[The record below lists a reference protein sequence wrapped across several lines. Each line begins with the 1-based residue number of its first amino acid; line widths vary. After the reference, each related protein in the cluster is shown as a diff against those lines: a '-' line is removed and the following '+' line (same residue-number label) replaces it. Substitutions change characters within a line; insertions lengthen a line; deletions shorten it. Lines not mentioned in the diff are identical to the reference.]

1 MDQHMET
8 IDYKQYTVSFTKPPL
23 FQRNRGGLVNVLY
36 PLQRLCC
43 TYTIYC
49 LLSTVA
55 INIKVLP
62 GASTKKPPLARGN
75 MNLTGLYREGW
86 GSDRV
91 CSCMAL
97 CLYGS

>member
-1 MDQHMET
+1 MVLHMET
-8 IDYKQYTVSFTKPPL
+8 IDYKQYTVSFTE
-23 FQRNRGGLVNVLY
+23 VMLY
-36 PLQRLCC
+36 V
-43 TYTIYC
+43 YNI
-49 LLSTVA
+49 LSTFYRRHKH
-55 INIKVLP
+55 KVLP